1 MPEIGRAPDPRPRP
15 PALWRRVVVRPTPVP
30 TNLPKWLVGDWGRII
45 RDPLDLLR
53 LVPLIGAIVTV
64 ALGQTAHT
72 PELAGAFVIGLA
84 PRVLNVQRP
93 FDLVFQL
100 GMNLAVWGNV
110 LGLFDAIYG
119 YDKVVHFVLPCGSAM
134 MLYIALCHLRLVP
147 DLSEDAGLH
156 DRFAMVLLTLA
167 FGLTVGGIFEMWE
180 WFSNTVFGTAMYVSY
195 GDSIGDLIDDTA
207 GAFAGGLILLF
218 WTGRGWGTWR
228 IPGAALRGR
237 EPVPTAPPDR
247 GSDRLMRFGE
257 WLARLRPPRGHAG
270 EAVRPYPTLPR
281 WLVGDWGR
289 VIRDPVDLIRL
300 SLAVGAVVA
309 LVQGD
314 FEHAARFTFAFG
326 VTVAARV
333 LEAPRPFDAV
343 FAIGM
348 AFQAWGAWSGAFDSV
363 TGYELVARVTS
374 SLAVAALLY
383 LLLVRIRAVPD
394 LNGKT
399 DIHERTGIA
408 LAATSLGFGVAMLY
422 EVGAW
427 AANDLFDAE
436 RLTFDALIA
445 HMAIGFVASAAGAAL
460 LVFWD
465 RAGWATRR
473 APAALLL
480 RPR

>member
-1 MPEIGRAPDPRPRP
+1 MPGSGSVPDPRG
-15 PALWRRVVVRPTPVP
+15 PALWRRIVVRPKAVP
-30 TNLPKWLVGDWGRII
+30 TNLPKWLVGDWNPVV

-53 LVPLIGAIVTV
+53 LLPLVGAIVTV
-64 ALGQTAHT
+64 AIGETAHT
-72 PELAGAFVIGLA
+72 PELVGAFVVGLA
-84 PRVLNVQRP
+84 PRVFNVQRP

-119 YDKVVHFVLPCGSAM
+119 YDKIVHFVLPCGAAM

-156 DRFAMVLLTLA
+156 DRIAMVLLTLA

-180 WFSNTVFGTAMYVSY
+180 WFSNTVFGTDMYVSY
-195 GDSIGDLIDDTA
+195 GDSIGDLIDDA
-207 GAFAGGLILLF
+207 LGALAGGLILLF

-228 IPGAALRGR
+228 MPGAALQGL

-247 GSDRLMRFGE
+247 DHDRLMRLGDR
-257 WLARLRPPRGHAG
+257 LAALRPPRGHAG
-270 EAVRPYPTLPR
+270 EAARPYPVLPR

-309 LVQGD
+309 LAEGD
-314 FEHAARFTFAFG
+314 LAHAGRFAFALAA
-326 VTVAARV
+326 TVAVRE
-333 LEAPRPFDAV
+333 LDAPRPFDAA

-348 AFQAWGAWSGAFDSV
+348 AFQAWGAWTGAFDAV
-363 TGYELVARVTS
+363 TGYEVGARATS
-374 SLAVAALLY
+374 SAAVAALLY

-394 LNGKT
+394 LTGKT

-408 LAATSLGFGVAMLY
+408 LAATSLGFGVASLY

-436 RLTFDALIA
+436 RLTFGELIA
-445 HMAIGFVASAAGAAL
+445 HMGVGFVASAAAAAL

-465 RAGWATRR
+465 KAGWATRR
-473 APAALLL
+473 APAAMLV